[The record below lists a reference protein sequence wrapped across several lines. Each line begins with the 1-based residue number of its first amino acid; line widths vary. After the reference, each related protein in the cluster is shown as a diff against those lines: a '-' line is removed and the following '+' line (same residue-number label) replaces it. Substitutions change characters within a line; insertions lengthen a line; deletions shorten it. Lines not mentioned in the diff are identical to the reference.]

1 MKKLVS
7 ITIIIVC
14 SCLFLNCSKDDGN
27 GGGTSTN
34 EPLSNQELAV
44 RDLTRSMNLVDTAVA
59 HYFTGPSMKL
69 SRYYNPYTKLASG
82 EVGSVWMYTSSIEAV
97 NSILESL
104 TEMKTQ
110 IPDVYQT
117 NYTKYVSLLKKL
129 YDNIEYYAGTYTLT
143 SFTQT
148 REWTVYGV
156 NRSNEPGKATVTGFE
171 NVYDDQQ
178 WLIHELLR
186 SYKVT
191 NSESYLAKAEYLTD
205 YVLDGWDCTLDTNGN
220 ENGGIPWGPGYVTK
234 HSCSNGPMVS
244 PLVWL
249 YEIYRGKNDVIT
261 YRKIDLQKKRY
272 SVTEKKADY
281 YLNFAKK
288 IYDWQKSHL
297 IMTSGVYYDMMGGVS
312 NGQPQYETVDG
323 QTYRKNTPLTTPTG
337 TAYSY
342 NSGTM
347 LSGGTDLY
355 RVTNLP
361 VYMDDILKL
370 TTASFNTFASKD
382 ANVQG
387 YYSYSI
393 DGFNDWFNDVLMR
406 GYLSVYDQ
414 NKASATALESFQNN
428 LDYAFTN
435 HLYNGML
442 PTNLLVGWSRTKAN
456 NNVESLFTFAF
467 ASEYAMLSH
476 YVRQKTDN

>member
-1 MKKLVS
+1 
-7 ITIIIVC
+7 
-14 SCLFLNCSKDDGN
+14 
-27 GGGTSTN
+27 
-34 EPLSNQELAV
+34 
-44 RDLTRSMNLVDTAVA
+44 
-59 HYFTGPSMKL
+59 
-69 SRYYNPYTKLASG
+69 
-82 EVGSVWMYTSSIEAV
+82 
-97 NSILESL
+97 
-104 TEMKTQ
+104 
-110 IPDVYQT
+110 
-117 NYTKYVSLLKKL
+117 
-129 YDNIEYYAGTYTLT
+129 
-143 SFTQT
+143 
-148 REWTVYGV
+148 
-156 NRSNEPGKATVTGFE
+156 
-171 NVYDDQQ
+171 
-178 WLIHELLR
+178 
-186 SYKVT
+186 
-191 NSESYLAKAEYLTD
+191 
-205 YVLDGWDCTLDTNGN
+205 
-220 ENGGIPWGPGYVTK
+220 
-234 HSCSNGPMVS
+234 
-244 PLVWL
+244 
-249 YEIYRGKNDVIT
+249 
-261 YRKIDLQKKRY
+261 
-272 SVTEKKADY
+272 
-281 YLNFAKK
+281 
-288 IYDWQKSHL
+288 
-297 IMTSGVYYDMMGGVS
+297 MTSGVYYDMMGGVS

-370 TTASFNTFASKD
+370 TTSTFNTFASKD